1 MLVHGS
7 TNNPS
12 NNSTSDKKIE
22 FIKNFKNKYPVISIT
37 QFQDIYHEDIIQNS
51 KTKDIVKQNN
61 LKVRSYSFTNLYM
74 KNLTGLNLSNINVST
89 KNMILIL

>member
-37 QFQDIYHEDIIQNS
+37 QFQDIYHEDII
-51 KTKDIVKQNN
+51 
-61 LKVRSYSFTNLYM
+61 
-74 KNLTGLNLSNINVST
+74 
-89 KNMILIL
+89 